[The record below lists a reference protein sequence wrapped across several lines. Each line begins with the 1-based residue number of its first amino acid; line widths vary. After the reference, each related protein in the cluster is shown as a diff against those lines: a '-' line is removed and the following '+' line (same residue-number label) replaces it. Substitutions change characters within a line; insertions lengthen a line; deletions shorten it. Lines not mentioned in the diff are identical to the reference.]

1 MPGFGLTSFIVPQG
15 TAFRLGA
22 EARGS
27 PFLNALNQPVH
38 QATEASLVHRNSV
51 PSHHIRCMITARR
64 RASATTA
71 FLLPHRWATLM
82 AQAFSHDHRVV
93 CRNIV

>member
-1 MPGFGLTSFIVPQG
+1 MPCFGLTSFIVPQG
-15 TAFRLGA
+15 AVFRPGA
-22 EARGS
+22 EARDS
-27 PFLNALNQPVH
+27 PVLKALDQLVP
-38 QATEASLVHRNSV
+38 QATGASLVHRNSV
-51 PSHHIRCMITARR
+51 PSHHIRCMITAKR

-71 FLLPHRWATLM
+71 FRLPRRWATRM